1 MKVLGILG
9 SPRSPG
15 NTEALLEKALEG
27 ARQEGAEGELFR
39 LGGKEIRPCDS
50 CGSCHRTGRC
60 HIDDDM
66 QPLYDLMAE
75 ADGIV
80 FATPVFFYGMTAQMK
95 AVIDRTYAPPGPG
108 KSLAN
113 KVGAVIVVAG
123 SVGVVDVV
131 KDLYFYF
138 AIKRMLHGNWV
149 GAYATVKGDIE
160 DRPGALQSSVDLG
173 REMVQ
178 IANLGFRYPSGFRRN
193 HFAYGTHTH

>member
-1 MKVLGILG
+1 
-9 SPRSPG
+9 
-15 NTEALLEKALEG
+15 
-27 ARQEGAEGELFR
+27 
-39 LGGKEIRPCDS
+39 
-50 CGSCHRTGRC
+50 
-60 HIDDDM
+60 M

-75 ADGIV
+75 ADGMI

-95 AVIDRTYAPPGPG
+95 AVIDRTYAPPGPD

-123 SVGVVDVV
+123 SVGVIDVV

-138 AIKRMLHGNWV
+138 AVKRMLHGNWV

-160 DRPGALQSSVDLG
+160 NRQAALQSSLDLG

-178 IANLGFRYPSGFRRN
+178 IANLGFRHPSGFRRN